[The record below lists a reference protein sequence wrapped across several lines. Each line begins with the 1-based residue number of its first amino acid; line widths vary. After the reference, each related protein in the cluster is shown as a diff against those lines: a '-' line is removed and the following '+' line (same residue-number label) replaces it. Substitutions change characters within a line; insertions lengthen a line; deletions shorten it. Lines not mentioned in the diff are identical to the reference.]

1 MDTLEIC
8 DRKGARPRAETT
20 DLLEAWAAGDG
31 QAGERAIRRCYE
43 ELRSLARARLRGE
56 RPDHTLEATDLVHE
70 VLARRFFPVPE
81 LRDRA
86 HFVGRAGQAMRALL
100 VDHARRRGA
109 AKRGAGRRLPFDEE
123 QTPGPPGGPN
133 GVHPFGADLGAGR
146 VDVLDLDLALVE
158 LEALAPARAR
168 LVELRFFLGLG
179 IDEAAQTLGISRASA
194 IRQWRHTR
202 GWLRRRL
209 EKPRTAPR

>member
-8 DRKGARPRAETT
+8 DRKGARPRVETT

-31 QAGERAIRRCYE
+31 QAGEWAIRRCYE

-56 RPDHTLEATDLVHE
+56 RPDHTLEATALVHE

-123 QTPGPPGGPN
+123 QTPGAPD
-133 GVHPFGADLGAGR
+133 GARPIGTGLGDGR
-146 VDVLDLDLALVE
+146 VDVLDLDRALDE
-158 LEALAPARAR
+158 LETLAPARAR

-179 IDEAAQTLGISRASA
+179 IDEAAQALGVSRASA

-209 EKPRTAPR
+209 EGPGAAPR